1 MITSRNLI
9 WFIPFL
15 IFVSFPLWRIPVSA
29 FLAPRG
35 GYDPTLANRKLD
47 NHNFTMEKVQITQ
60 SENGKISL
68 EIVADRVYTGKT
80 PNQIKMTAVDAIIT
94 SASNE
99 QTFVTA
105 RKGKLDKVKSVLTLI
120 DEVVLMKPKDK
131 FELYS
136 ELIVYDKNSNI
147 LHSPGRTQV
156 LGEKI
161 DLTGKNLVFNTVT
174 EAYDLDGRVRCK
186 LSNFSEPK

>member
-1 MITSRNLI
+1 MITRRNLI
-9 WFIPFL
+9 WLLPFL
-15 IFVSFPLWRIPVSA
+15 LFISFPLWRIPVSA

-35 GYDPTLANRKLD
+35 GYDPALANRKLD
-47 NHNFTMEKVQITQ
+47 NHNFAMDNVHITQ
-60 SENGKISL
+60 SENGQISL
-68 EIVADRVYTGKT
+68 EIVADRVYTGT
-80 PNQIKMTAVDAIIT
+80 SPDEIKMTAVDAIIT

-105 RKGKLDKVKSVLTLI
+105 REGTLDKIKSILTLI

-136 ELIVYDKNSNI
+136 ELVVYDKNSNI
-147 LHSPGRTQV
+147 LHSPGKTQV

-186 LSNFSEPK
+186 LSNFTAPE

>member
-1 MITSRNLI
+1 MISRRNLI
-9 WFIPFL
+9 WLIPFL
-15 IFVSFPLWRIPVSA
+15 LFVSFPLWRIPVSA

-47 NHNFTMEKVQITQ
+47 NHNFTMDKVQITQ
-60 SENGKISL
+60 SENGQISL

-80 PNQIKMTAVDAIIT
+80 PNEIKMTAVDAIIT
-94 SASNE
+94 SASDE

-105 RKGKLDKVKSVLTLI
+105 RKGKLDKVKSILTLI

-136 ELIVYDKNSNI
+136 ELVVYDKNNNT
-147 LHSPGRTQV
+147 LHSPGKTQV

-161 DLTGKNLVFNTVT
+161 DITGKNLVFNTVT
-174 EAYDLDGRVRCK
+174 EAYDLDGRIRCK
-186 LSNFSEPK
+186 LSNFSTPE

>member
-1 MITSRNLI
+1 MISPRNRI

-15 IFVSFPLWRIPVSA
+15 LFVSFPLWRIPVGT

-35 GYDPTLANRKLD
+35 GYDPALANRKLD
-47 NHNFTMEKVQITQ
+47 NHNFAMEKVHITQ
-60 SENGKISL
+60 SENGQISL
-68 EIVADRVYTGKT
+68 EIVADRVYTGNS
-80 PNQIKMTAVDAIIT
+80 PDEIKMTAVDAIIT
-94 SASNE
+94 STSDE

-105 RKGKLDKVKSVLTLI
+105 RKGTLDKIKTILTLI

-136 ELIVYDKNSNI
+136 ELVVYDKNSNI
-147 LHSPGRTQV
+147 LHSPGKTQV

-174 EAYDLDGRVRCK
+174 EAYDLGGRVRCK
-186 LSNFSEPK
+186 LSNFSAPE